1 MTNPERTANR
11 HTQEDG
17 ERRDSRKR
25 KKHHRK
31 DAHAQDS
38 YGDRDEYGDG
48 RTNKGSKSGKVL
60 TIVAIILGIFVAGE
74 LIALGVQYLAPES
87 GAAKV
92 IDNITNG
99 FDKDGD
105 SQGEEAVGGIT
116 LSSDPD
122 AAASTSTPSPLDMD
136 QVVAKQSEKH
146 SNSNI
151 LQVTADSGLTFDTG
165 EDYGFDEFPNT
176 YIFDNKVWYTD
187 DNGNDVSYA
196 DEMVKALISYYSDYI
211 ISDANTKASAKSK
224 TVEDTR
230 VISNLAIGEIRAGGA
245 GFYVRTAITIADNAA
260 AAGASTDASAVAS
273 AASASGTSDGAS
285 SSTGTATGTTT
296 SGTAS
301 SGSNGSAGTA
311 AANSGTTVKNQ
322 LVYLEPSNESMT
334 VITLKDI

>member
-1 MTNPERTANR
+1 
-11 HTQEDG
+11 
-17 ERRDSRKR
+17 
-25 KKHHRK
+25 
-31 DAHAQDS
+31 
-38 YGDRDEYGDG
+38 
-48 RTNKGSKSGKVL
+48 L

-87 GAAKV
+87 KAAQV

-99 FDKDGD
+99 MDQGD
-105 SQGEEAVGGIT
+105 ESQGDEAAGGIT
-116 LSSDPD
+116 LSTTGESGD
-122 AAASTSTPSPLDMD
+122 ASSTPSPLDLD

-151 LQVTADSGLTFDTG
+151 LKVTADSSLTFDAG
-165 EDYGFDEFPNT
+165 EDYGFDEFSNT

-187 DNGNDVSYA
+187 DNGNDVSYD

-211 ISDANTKASAKSK
+211 ISDTKAKASGKSK
-224 TVEDTR
+224 TVEDTK
-230 VISNLAIGEIRAGGA
+230 VISNLAIGEIRVGGA
-245 GFYVRTAITIADNAA
+245 GFYVRTAITIADNAEV
-260 AAGASTDASAVAS
+260 AGASNDASTVAS
-273 AASASGTSDGAS
+273 AASASGTSGGAS
-285 SSTGTATGTTT
+285 SSTGTATGTAT